1 MRIAHSFL
9 FYRKTFSRFSV
20 KDNYVHFYKNKS
32 GDYVFVQIRRQPDV
46 CFVMKEKLIVQ
57 IKQNIR
63 QKIL

>member
-1 MRIAHSFL
+1 M
-9 FYRKTFSRFSV
+9 

-32 GDYVFVQIRRQPDV
+32 GDYAFVQIRRQPDV